1 MGFNNKLDPKEER
14 TSEMENM
21 LVENTHTKHWKKKEL
36 KIWKKCKIM
45 WDMVKR
51 YKSISL
57 VSQEM
62 RENGTKAISEDIL
75 AKNFQIWQK
84 TSSHKF
90 KKFHAPQQDKYKE
103 SPT

>member
-1 MGFNNKLDPKEER
+1 
-14 TSEMENM
+14 
-21 LVENTHTKHWKKKEL
+21 
-36 KIWKKCKIM
+36 M

-75 AKNFQIWQK
+75 AKNFQI
-84 TSSHKF
+84 
-90 KKFHAPQQDKYKE
+90 
-103 SPT
+103 